1 MRIAT
6 RSILALFL
14 ILLCAC
20 GSEPSA
26 VLNKEPSAS
35 KEPSAVLNKEPSA
48 SKEPSAALSKEP
60 AASKG
65 ASDRTIPVQRS
76 QVMEVTILEP
86 IVVTGS
92 MYAIQSTDIS
102 AMVSGLVEK
111 VYVSVGDRVKQGQP
125 LMMIRQTELKLRIEQ
140 LEFEVKLAQAEH
152 TDAKNDL
159 STNLGLSKR
168 GAISQDAID
177 NTKMRY
183 DVTQSQLGIAKVRLE
198 LARQNLDDSVS
209 KAPYDGVITERN
221 INEGAFVQTMGG
233 GGMGN
238 APPDLQI
245 QKIDIIV
252 AGVRIPD
259 SELSKIS
266 VGSKARVKVDSLDGV
281 YDTQIHAINDLIDP
295 DSRTIDVR
303 IGIDNADYAI
313 KPGLFARVEIFPP
326 ERQILT
332 VSRSAVLG
340 IDAHYV
346 YINENGVA
354 RKNSVTITEMNTDQA
369 EIVSGL
375 QAGQYVLTGNN
386 VSRLQ
391 DGSPIIIQEL

>member
-1 MRIAT
+1 
-6 RSILALFL
+6 
-14 ILLCAC
+14 
-20 GSEPSA
+20 
-26 VLNKEPSAS
+26 

-48 SKEPSAALSKEP
+48 VLNKEPSAA
-60 AASKG
+60 ANKG
-65 ASDRTIPVQRS
+65 ALDRTIPVQRS